1 MLIIYWA
8 PFFFGGPSIFD
19 LLCTF
24 EEFPHLLSPIFL
36 HSFPREP
43 SVVCSGLAFL
53 EHILQAWLAGLPG
66 RVYELL
72 IIL

>member
-1 MLIIYWA
+1 
-8 PFFFGGPSIFD
+8 
-19 LLCTF
+19 
-24 EEFPHLLSPIFL
+24 LSPIFL